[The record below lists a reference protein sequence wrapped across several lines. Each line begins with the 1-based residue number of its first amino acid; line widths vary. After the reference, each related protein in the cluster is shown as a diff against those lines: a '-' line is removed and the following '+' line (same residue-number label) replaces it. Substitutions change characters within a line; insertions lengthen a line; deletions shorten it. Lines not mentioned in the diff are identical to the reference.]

1 MTELYRGLLT
11 ILATSL
17 NELMTKF
24 RTHIRTFNDIESKR
38 GTEYDFGVMGFWNL
52 MLEIVINFYVIT
64 AKFFGIV
71 LISVLALFFYPG
83 YAFLRMLGRVFR
95 GILAE
100 SADNYKPSITEAKV
114 EPGIENQEN
123 TPKTDKK

>member
-1 MTELYRGLLT
+1 MV
-11 ILATSL
+11 
-17 NELMTKF
+17 KF

-100 SADNYKPSITEAKV
+100 SADNYKPSISEPKV
-114 EPGIENQEN
+114 EPSIENQEN

>member
-17 NELMTKF
+17 NELMFKF
-24 RTHIRTFNDIESKR
+24 RAHIRGFNDVRTGE

-52 MLEIVINFYVIT
+52 MLEITMDFYVIS
-64 AKFFGIV
+64 AKFLGIV
-71 LISVLALFFYPG
+71 LISALAITFYPG
-83 YAFLRMLGRVFR
+83 FAFLRLLSRSFR

-100 SADNYKPSITEAKV
+100 PTPAYTEKHI
-114 EPGIENQEN
+114 EPKIEEI